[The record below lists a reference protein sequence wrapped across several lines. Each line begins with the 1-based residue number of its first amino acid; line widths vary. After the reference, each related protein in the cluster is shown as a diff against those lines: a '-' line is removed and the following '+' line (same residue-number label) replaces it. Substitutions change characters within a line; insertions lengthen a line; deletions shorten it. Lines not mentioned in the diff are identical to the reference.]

1 MRRMLNQ
8 LTQPQPHGAGYDI
21 AQAMEYLINATWT
34 TGAVIDVDGG
44 MGLGAAKL

>member
-1 MRRMLNQ
+1 MHPIGRIGE
-8 LTQPQPHGAGYDI
+8 PEDI
-21 AQAMEYLINATWT
+21 GQAMEYLMLATWT

>member
-21 AQAMEYLINATWT
+21 AQAMELF
-34 TGAVIDVDGG
+34 
-44 MGLGAAKL
+44 LGRFSKFKSNDEFLASLTKDAL